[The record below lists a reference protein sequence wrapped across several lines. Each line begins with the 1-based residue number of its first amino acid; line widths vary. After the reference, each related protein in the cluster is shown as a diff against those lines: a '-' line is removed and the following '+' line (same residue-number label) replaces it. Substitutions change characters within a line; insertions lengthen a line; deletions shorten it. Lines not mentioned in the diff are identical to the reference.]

1 MVSILFP
8 LTFEQGV
15 LVASNEVIDGTLIC
29 SGAGPS
35 CYDGAR
41 EELRYYFGD
50 ALVLELDALSN
61 GQ

>member
-15 LVASNEVIDGTLIC
+15 LVASSEVLDGTLIC
-29 SGAGPS
+29 AGAGPS